1 MGKFN
6 DDVIKWKQFSRYWPF
21 VRGIHR
27 SYMHICIT
35 KQTLIGPDI
44 CLSPDQRQAVIYTNA
59 GILLIG
65 PLGTNFSEILSEIH
79 TLSCKK
85 THFKMSFGKWRPFFF
100 RGISVLNRKHD
111 TQMNPLSSAT
121 LN

>member
-1 MGKFN
+1 MKTKDENVWGSLMMTSLNGNSSRVTGPLCGKFT
-6 DDVIKWKQFSRYWPF
+6 
-21 VRGIHR
+21 G
-27 SYMHICIT
+27 HICIT

-79 TLSCKK
+79 TLSYKK
-85 THFKMSFGKWRPFFF
+85 THLKMSFG
-100 RGISVLNRKHD
+100 
-111 TQMNPLSSAT
+111 
-121 LN
+121 